1 MKQTSLRII
10 TGSTIVA
17 IGAGAL
23 LDALGLISF
32 WGVFSQW
39 WPALLIIGGGVV
51 IAGDPRKNY
60 IWGLA
65 MVIIGSFL
73 LLKNHG
79 VIDFSIFSLIV
90 PTIIIAIGL
99 SVLANTQNRAKI
111 PTGTKDTD
119 DIVAVL
125 SGSETRN
132 TSKNYKGGKLTAIF
146 GGVVLD
152 LRDAKLKE
160 DAHLDV
166 FTLCGGVELRVPR
179 DWKVVVKTTPIAGG
193 VENKSEG
200 TEDHKGPTLILTGT
214 VALGGVEIKT

>member
-1 MKQTSLRII
+1 MKQTTLRIL
-10 TGSTIVA
+10 TGVTILA
-17 IGAGAL
+17 IGLGAL
-23 LDALGLISF
+23 LGALNLIPF
-32 WGVFSQW
+32 WSIFWLW
-39 WPALLIIGGGVV
+39 WPALVILGGVIV

-65 MVIIGSFL
+65 MLLIGSFL
-73 LLKNHG
+73 LLKSHG
-79 VIDFSIFSLIV
+79 IIEFSIFSLIV
-90 PTIIIAIGL
+90 PIIIIAIGL

-111 PTGTKDTD
+111 PTGTKDVD

-132 TSKNYKGGKLTAIF
+132 TSKDYKGGKLTAVF

-152 LRDAKLKE
+152 LRDAKIKA

-166 FTLCGGVELRVPR
+166 FALCGGIELRVPR

-200 TEDHKGPTLILTGT
+200 SEDHKGPVLIVTGT